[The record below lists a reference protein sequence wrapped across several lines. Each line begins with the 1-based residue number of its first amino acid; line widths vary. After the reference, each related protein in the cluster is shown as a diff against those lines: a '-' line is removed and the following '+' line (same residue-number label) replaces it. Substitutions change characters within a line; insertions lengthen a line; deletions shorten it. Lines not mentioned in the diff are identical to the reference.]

1 MKYSKYIGIFL
12 WMMLAF
18 SCTQPPKTIKVGL
31 LNGPTAVSFA
41 QMMDVD
47 LEIDGQRIEFQL
59 YDEPLHIQ
67 ALMAQNK
74 LDFAVLPTVMAA
86 NLYNKGIEYQA
97 VGISVWGS
105 LYVVEVLRCLGVEN
119 VKNVELLSCLGV
131 ENIEGE
137 RSRRV
142 HIFGQASTA
151 DILFQKMMKDRNWE
165 DVQIDYTYNSNMELA
180 NALLQHKI
188 EAAVISEPLV
198 SMLLAKDSS
207 LIITEKITIEEQN
220 KADNKNIFAQTT
232 LLVNSRLSSHS
243 INTVKA
249 FSQLYQYSCNY
260 ANQQVEK
267 TAEILVKQGL
277 YTDEKIAQT
286 SIPLCHI
293 DFQYAADF
301 REEIEEYLKIFYTFE
316 PKSIGG
322 QMPDKDFI
330 LDIR

>member
-1 MKYSKYIGIFL
+1 MRYSKYIGICL
-12 WMMLAF
+12 CIILVF
-18 SCTQPPKTIKVGL
+18 SCTQPQDTIKVGL

-41 QMMDVD
+41 QMMDAE
-47 LEIDGQRIEFQL
+47 LKIDGQRIEFL
-59 YDEPLHIQ
+59 IYDEPLHIQ

-86 NLYNKGIEYQA
+86 NLYNKDINYQV

-105 LYVVEVLRCLGVEN
+105 LYVVE
-119 VKNVELLSCLGV
+119 LLSCLGV
-131 ENIEGE
+131 ENVEGE
-137 RSRRV
+137 LSRRV

-198 SMLLAKDSS
+198 SILLAKDSN
-207 LIITEKITIEEQN
+207 LKITEKITIEDEYKIRDRN
-220 KADNKNIFAQTT
+220 TFAQTSFI
-232 LLVNSRLSSHS
+232 VNSRLSDNN
-243 INTVKA
+243 IDLIKA
-249 FSQLYQYSCNY
+249 FTLLYQYSCDFS
-260 ANQQVEK
+260 NQQIEK
-267 TAEILVKQGL
+267 TAKILVKQGL
-277 YTDEKIAQT
+277 YSDEKIAQK

-322 QMPDKDFI
+322 KMPDKNFI